1 MTDDML
7 TAAGVLHRRGR
18 FLRMPEETHA
28 VWFDN
33 ITADGADRI
42 LSAGGLPRTYT
53 HDVTVEF
60 YEPKPDDEK
69 ETAFEAELDRRGLLF
84 TKQDRYWLDDV
95 QRYQVIYEYSYTTKT
110 K

>member
-1 MTDDML
+1 MISEML
-7 TAAGVLHRRGR
+7 TAAGVLHRRDR

-28 VWFDN
+28 VWFDD
-33 ITADGADRI
+33 ITADGVDRVTS
-42 LSAGGLPRTYT
+42 SAGLPRTYT
-53 HDVTVEF
+53 HDVRVEF

-69 ETAFEAELDRRGLLF
+69 ETAFEAELDAHALAW

-95 QRYQVIYEYSYTTKT
+95 QRYQVIYEYSYTSKT